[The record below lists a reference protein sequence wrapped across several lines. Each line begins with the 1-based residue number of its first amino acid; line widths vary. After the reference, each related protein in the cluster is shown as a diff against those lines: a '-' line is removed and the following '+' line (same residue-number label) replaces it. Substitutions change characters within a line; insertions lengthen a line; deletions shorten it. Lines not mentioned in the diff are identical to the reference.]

1 MSYLDELA
9 QKWPNKDPHWGDRAL
24 GLKEACATV
33 DALRLALAASRD
45 EGEKLRFA
53 LLAQKYAGENQC
65 FCEMSIG
72 NPMYKTHSNS
82 CRIATE
88 TLAAYTAAR
97 DAAARKLA
105 PAVSGERGPWTDL

>member
-1 MSYLDELA
+1 MSYIDELKRVRTA
-9 QKWPNKDPHWGDRAL
+9 ERGDLLRA
-24 GLKEACATV
+24 ACLEV
-33 DALRLALAASRD
+33 DRLRLALAASRD
-45 EGEKLRFA
+45 EAEKLRFA

-88 TLAAYTAAR
+88 TLAAVSAAR
-97 DAAARKLA
+97 ADAARKEGK
-105 PAVSGERGPWTDL
+105 P